1 MKQPLSKSNTA
12 RTQNIDPD
20 EIKQEFQAIPQ
31 IYEFTFYTLFI
42 FCVSVLDYVFYSMF
56 QNGYNQTWFF
66 YTWMGITI
74 IQIIDFIVLI
84 IRNKKHQISFINA
97 SFVMY
102 LLPIISI
109 SVCVIL
115 YIVHLAHGNIT
126 ETQVMKAK
134 MSQTVFNRGLIL
146 TVKSKQSDYLNQGP
160 ISGKTAKLIYAKD
173 FTVVGIFSFY
183 PFICFLTIFMGFFQL
198 LEFNSLE
205 ILYFLV
211 VTMSTLG
218 YGDITYSS
226 SMGRLLVMI
235 FIITAIIYV
244 PVEITTIIQYLA
256 QAIPEISIKSKI
268 ANGILIIGKYDK
280 SIAAMMRLKLPQNVN
295 VVYVV
300 TGEQEQKEGLAF
312 QSSPT
317 FAYAFYPE
325 FTKHVAE
332 QLCIQ
337 RAKSIII
344 VSQEYSSKSDIEAI
358 NVTQVVT
365 KQTRNNVEA
374 NVVLNSSQY
383 YQLAKKIFR
392 GKRNCNFICFEDIFG
407 VLSYLS
413 VKYEGFQT
421 FFYNILNKQDDKFE
435 LNTWIQESKEE
446 IQLQQTLQVDIN
458 AYNTLRSAYNSSL
471 QWKLSSINTNTP
483 KDEEENEKSQK
494 RLSCYP
500 IGVDFY
506 IAFEKTKQPRDVQQN
521 LYSIGQKF
529 SNQQKNYV
537 GTDFL
542 QQNEIQKVGVVLFK
556 NCPFILAHSMIQRL
570 KGIQITVYQ
579 QEEHIKESQNVKTIL
594 YQQENQEILKQLKQT
609 DVTIVMHS
617 DSNHYRRDDVYSMN
631 EYIKSLELKKIIT
644 VSDYYPDDFRE
655 AKINQLFRTSQLI
668 PFMRAYMISTM
679 CKDFKLLNIGLF
691 LLNEIES
698 GKTFLKQFKIEQP
711 IQVGAIM
718 KQGRILYVKYKGTII
733 NVPEPTLYL
742 QPDDLICVIGWL
754 DEDEVFGKVEDILQ
768 RRTTGLSQ
776 ISQISLLE

>member
-20 EIKQEFQAIPQ
+20 EIKQEFQATPQ

-115 YIVHLAHGNIT
+115 YIAHLAHGNIT
-126 ETQVMKAK
+126 EIQVMKAK

-198 LEFNSLE
+198 LEFNTLE

-218 YGDITYSS
+218 YGDITYST

-256 QAIPEISIKSKI
+256 EAIPEISIKSKI

-365 KQTRNNVEA
+365 KQTRNNVET

-407 VLSYLS
+407 ILSYLS

-421 FFYNILNKQDDKFE
+421 FFYNVLNKTEDKFE
-435 LNTWIQESKEE
+435 LNTWILEQKEE
-446 IQLQQTLQVDIN
+446 IQLQLTLQLDYE
-458 AYNTLRSAYNSSL
+458 AYRNCSVLYNRSL
-471 QWKLSSINTNTP
+471 QWKLSSA
-483 KDEEENEKSQK
+483 KQSKS
-494 RLSCYP
+494 YP
-500 IGVDFY
+500 LGVDFF
-506 IAFEKTKQPRDVQQN
+506 IEFVKSHDDNDIV
-521 LYSIGQKF
+521 GQTMGTLAAKVGPKKY
-529 SNQQKNYV
+529 NII

-542 QQNEIQKVGVVLFK
+542 QQQDVLKVGVVLFK
-556 NCPFILAHSMIQRL
+556 NCPHILVQSMIQRF
-570 KGIQITVYQ
+570 KGMQVTVYQ
-579 QEEHIKESQNVKTIL
+579 QEEFIKERENVKTVL
-594 YQQENQEILKQLKQT
+594 YQQENQEILKQLKQM
-609 DVTIVMHS
+609 DVTVVMHS

-631 EYIKSLELKKIIT
+631 EYVKSLGLKKIIT

-655 AKINQLFRTSQLI
+655 AKMNQLFRTSQLI
-668 PFMRAYMISTM
+668 PFMRAYTISTM

-691 LLNEIES
+691 LLNEIDS
-698 GKTFLKQFKIEQP
+698 GKTFLKQYQIEQSTF
-711 IQVGAIM
+711 VGEIA
-718 KQGRILYVKYKGTII
+718 KEGRVLFIKYKDTII
-733 NVPEPTLYL
+733 NVP
-742 QPDDLICVIGWL
+742 DLNLRLNAGDSVCVIGWK
-754 DEDEVFGKVEDILQ
+754 DEDEVEGSVEDILK

>member
-115 YIVHLAHGNIT
+115 YIAHLAHGNIT
-126 ETQVMKAK
+126 EIQVMKAK

-160 ISGKTAKLIYAKD
+160 ISGKTAKLIYTKD

-198 LEFNSLE
+198 LEFNTLE

-218 YGDITYSS
+218 YGDITYST

-256 QAIPEISIKSKI
+256 EAIPEISIKSKI

-365 KQTRNNVEA
+365 KQTRNNVET

-407 VLSYLS
+407 ILSYLS
-413 VKYEGFQT
+413 VKYDGFQT
-421 FFYNILNKQDDKFE
+421 FFYNILNKQEDKFE
-435 LNTWIQESKEE
+435 LNTWIEESIEE
-446 IQLQQTLQVDIN
+446 IQLQQTTQVNIQHYTIDRN
-458 AYNTLRSAYNSSL
+458 QYNNSL
-471 QWKLSSINTNTP
+471 QWKLSSIDTNV
-483 KDEEENEKSQK
+483 KSADNK
-494 RLSCYP
+494 EAKITCYP
-500 IGVDFY
+500 LGVDFF
-506 IAFEKTKQPRDVQQN
+506 IAFEKIKKSSTDVNQFQLFANLQN
-521 LYSIGQKF
+521 NMQKEE
-529 SNQQKNYV
+529 NII

-542 QQNEIQKVGVVLFK
+542 QQHDIQKVGVVLFK
-556 NCPFILAHSMIQRL
+556 NSPTILANSMIQRF
-570 KGIQITVYQ
+570 KGIEVIVFQ
-579 QEEHIKESQNVKTIL
+579 QEEHIKNSENVKTII
-594 YQQENQEILKQLKQT
+594 YQQENQEVLKQLQQT
-609 DVTIVMHS
+609 DVTVVMHS

-631 EYIKSLELKKIIT
+631 EYIKSLGLKKIIT

-691 LLNEIES
+691 LLNEIQS
-698 GKTFLKQFKIEQP
+698 GKTFLKQFIIEETTA
-711 IQVGAIM
+711 VSALA
-718 KQGRILYVKYKGTII
+718 KKGRVIFAKHKGNTI
-733 NVPEPTLYL
+733 NVPQLNQLLSPG
-742 QPDDLICVIGWL
+742 DIICVIGWL
-754 DEDEVFGKVEDILQ
+754 DEDEVIGKVEDILK

-776 ISQISLLE
+776 ISQISYLE